1 MKDDLQLLEKE
12 GYIRK
17 FAVKDKK
24 GNKLNRVI
32 LFGRNP
38 NDPIELMNLSEEFKE
53 FKDVKPEKIAKDNK
67 PDGNRASLD
76 MPAPV
81 KKRKTAKSV
90 AKTGDT
96 DSSLKNILST

>member
-1 MKDDLQLLEKE
+1 LEKE

-53 FKDVKPEKIAKDNK
+53 FKDVKPVIYFNIFAN
-67 PDGNRASLD
+67 
-76 MPAPV
+76 
-81 KKRKTAKSV
+81 
-90 AKTGDT
+90 
-96 DSSLKNILST
+96 SSLIIGKNIHKRDQT